1 MTEKKI
7 SNNIKNTNKTL
18 SYSPFRGIGGFL
30 FKGLLR
36 DRSRSLLPIIVV
48 ALGVMITVFM
58 HSYMGGVFGESL
70 EKTANFTSGH
80 VCVETRAYTENL
92 SQMPNDLAL
101 TEVDELKKSLETS
114 FPELHWVERIEFGGM
129 LDVPDSL
136 GRTKVQ
142 GTVIGKGIDLLNSED
157 EINRMELK
165 LLLTKGH
172 FPKKSGEI
180 LISNELF
187 QKMRLQLGEQV
198 TLISNTMY
206 GEMAM
211 YNFHVVGTLHFGVN
225 MLDRGMIIADLSD
238 IKTALNM
245 ENSAGSVLGFFKNN
259 SYDNKKSIVIAGDFN
274 EKHKDNDDKFSPE
287 MSTLSEKGLMGMSFS
302 LIENMVNIVIFIF
315 MFAMSIVLWNAGLI
329 SGLRRYGEFGLRLAI
344 GENKR
349 EIYFSLIW
357 EAFFVGVIG
366 TIIGTFFGL
375 IFAYYMQEYG
385 LNVGGLMKNS
395 TLMISNVLRAKI
407 TVATWFVGF
416 IPGIAS
422 TVIGAMLAGIGIYK
436 RQTANLFKELEN

>member
-1 MTEKKI
+1 M
-7 SNNIKNTNKTL
+7 SNNIKKSNKTR
-18 SYSPFRGIGGFL
+18 SFSPFRGLGVFL
-30 FKGLLR
+30 LKGLIR

-70 EKTANFTSGH
+70 EKTANFNSGH

-101 TEVDELKKSLETS
+101 IGVDELKKSLENS
-114 FPELHWVERIEFGGM
+114 YPEMQWVERIEFGGM

-142 GTVIGKGIDLLNSED
+142 GTVIGKGIELLNSED

-165 LLLTKGH
+165 PLLVKGH

-180 LISNELF
+180 LLSDELF

-198 TLISNTMY
+198 TLISSTMY

-211 YNFHVVGTLHFGVN
+211 YNFNVVGTLHFGVN
-225 MLDRGMIIADLSD
+225 MLDRGMVIADLND
-238 IKTALNM
+238 IQTALNM
-245 ENSAGSVLGFFKNN
+245 ENSAGSVLGFYKNK
-259 SYDNKKSIVIAGDFN
+259 SYDNKKSIAIANNFN
-274 EKHKDNDDKFSPE
+274 EKYKDNGDKFSPE
-287 MSTLSEKGLMGMSFS
+287 MSTLSDKGLMGMSFS

-357 EAFFVGVIG
+357 EAFIVGVVG

-395 TLMISNVLRAKI
+395 TLMLSNVLRAKI
-407 TVATWFVGF
+407 TLATWFVGF

-422 TVIGAMLAGIGIYK
+422 TAIGAMLAGIGIYK

>member
-1 MTEKKI
+1 
-7 SNNIKNTNKTL
+7 
-18 SYSPFRGIGGFL
+18 
-30 FKGLLR
+30 
-36 DRSRSLLPIIVV
+36 
-48 ALGVMITVFM
+48 
-58 HSYMGGVFGESL
+58 
-70 EKTANFTSGH
+70 
-80 VCVETRAYTENL
+80 
-92 SQMPNDLAL
+92 
-101 TEVDELKKSLETS
+101 
-114 FPELHWVERIEFGGM
+114 
-129 LDVPDSL
+129 
-136 GRTKVQ
+136 
-142 GTVIGKGIDLLNSED
+142 
-157 EINRMELK
+157 
-165 LLLTKGH
+165 
-172 FPKKSGEI
+172 
-180 LISNELF
+180 
-187 QKMRLQLGEQV
+187 
-198 TLISNTMY
+198 
-206 GEMAM
+206 
-211 YNFHVVGTLHFGVN
+211 
-225 MLDRGMIIADLSD
+225 
-238 IKTALNM
+238 M

-274 EKHKDNDDKFSPE
+274 EKYKDNDDKFSPE

-395 TLMISNVLRAKI
+395 TLMISNVLRAKN